1 MKKYLLTSAIVLG
14 LMASMN
20 STSFAQNDSDFQIG
34 GGLIYGTEVE
44 ALGIQAGAKYGFT
57 NEISATADFA
67 IYFPDDYDWWT
78 INVNGHYHFIN
89 EDRMKV
95 YGLAGLNYAT
105 IEVGF
110 LGTSTSDSEVGLNIG
125 GGAEFALGFV
135 DLYTEAK
142 YILGDADQLA
152 ISAGLRFTL

>member
-1 MKKYLLTSAIVLG
+1 VKKYLLASAIVLG
-14 LMASMN
+14 LMTSMN
-20 STSFAQNDSDFQIG
+20 SASWAQDGSDFKIG
-34 GGLIYGTEVE
+34 GGVIYGSEVE
-44 ALGIQAGAKYGFT
+44 ALGIQAGAKYRFT
-57 NEISATADFA
+57 NEISAAADFA
-67 IYFPDDYDWWT
+67 IYFPDDYDWWA

-89 EDRMKV
+89 EDRAKV

-110 LGTSTSDSEVGLNIG
+110 LGTSTSDSEVGVNIG
-125 GGAEFALGFV
+125 GGAEFALGIV

-152 ISAGLRFTL
+152 LSVGLRFSL